1 MKVEVIN
8 DDDFDV
14 FINCYNFKDIHI
26 FVKDDILALIKDYII
41 IINKRYRLNLSGF
54 YKVKSY
60 YNKKIGLFLNI
71 IKIDDND
78 FSDEA
83 DFRIIL
89 FENEKFLFEVED
101 YDLVKDIKNKVY
113 YNDMFYVDVNDIS
126 SLNNL
131 IDMGRIIYGDDVKK
145 ILFLGKMIV

>member
-26 FVKDDILALIKDYII
+26 FGKDEILALIKDYII

-101 YDLVKDIKNKVY
+101 YDLVISQKSTDANISYIKVNGCE
-113 YNDMFYVDVNDIS
+113 YNGK
-126 SLNNL
+126 LE
-131 IDMGRIIYGDDVKK
+131 K
-145 ILFLGKMIV
+145 IRKIKINFFIK